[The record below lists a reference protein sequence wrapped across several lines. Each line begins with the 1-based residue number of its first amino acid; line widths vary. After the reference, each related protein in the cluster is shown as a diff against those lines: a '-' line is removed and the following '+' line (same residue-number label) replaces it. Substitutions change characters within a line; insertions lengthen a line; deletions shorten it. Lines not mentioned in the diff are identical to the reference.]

1 MFEILLGI
9 ESDNRSLLTQY
20 ENQMSSLE
28 YASRV
33 FVFISTTLTQS
44 HALEAWCFNP
54 HDTLTHSQSQG
65 FRRKCDVTSGFKRR
79 KIHGHDPALLSPI
92 QAKLILRSLVITLN
106 TALVEK
112 TVRISLVKCIL

>member
-20 ENQMSSLE
+20 ENRMSSLE

-33 FVFISTTLTQS
+33 FVFMSTTLTQN
-44 HALEAWCFNP
+44 HALEAWCCNP

-79 KIHGHDPALLSPI
+79 KIHGHDSALLSPI
-92 QAKLILRSLVITLN
+92 QAKLL
-106 TALVEK
+106 
-112 TVRISLVKCIL
+112 